1 MQLAAPAI
9 SYRAESVA
17 GEVMPRAKIRVL
29 ARVCQRLWG
38 GTVEFEMDIR
48 FAATAGLERLL
59 GISDQT
65 RQVPIPQPADKTS
78 NRFGLARVVNRGSVQ
93 CHVA

>member
-1 MQLAAPAI
+1 
-9 SYRAESVA
+9 
-17 GEVMPRAKIRVL
+17 MPRAQIRVL

-38 GTVEFEMDIR
+38 GTVEFETDIR

>member
-9 SYRAESVA
+9 SYRTESVA
-17 GEVMPRAKIRVL
+17 GEVMPRAQIRVL

-48 FAATAGLERLL
+48 FAPTAGVERLL

-65 RQVPIPQPADKTS
+65 RQVQFPRPADKTS
-78 NRFGLARVVNRGSVQ
+78 NRFSFARVVNRGSVQ